1 MYGKSKKPTD
11 SIREI
16 GHTKMILCL
25 SWIVMYLKPLNSSDK
40 IQRGGIDDRGA
51 IKYNTILPLYLSS

>member
-1 MYGKSKKPTD
+1 MYGKTKKPID

-25 SWIVMYLKPLNSSDK
+25 SWTVSWIVTRVKPLNSSDK
-40 IQRGGIDDRGA
+40 IQRGGIDDRGI
-51 IKYNTILPLYLSS
+51 IKYNTI